1 MSEHREWTEEQLR
14 DLVSGDMEGFET
26 VDESSGLWKHGHLLT
41 VITKDLATGE
51 LWRVKATVHHSEGI
65 QEVLDPVPVE
75 AVTVTETHYMTAAER
90 EKAGK

>member
-1 MSEHREWTEEQLR
+1 MARKWTEEQLR

-26 VDESSGLWKHGHLLT
+26 VTESSGSWRHGHMLT

-65 QEVLDPVPVE
+65 QEVIDPVPVE
-75 AVTVTETHYMTAAER
+75 AVTVTETRYLTAAER